1 MPNNEEWISLQE
13 FMRRKK
19 IGKEVAFQLLSS
31 GKFLVESIPI
41 FKDWTKH
48 LNAILMMNQY
58 MMMDQYMMMNQ
69 YIKLQIQDL
78 DGIEE
83 AVWM

>member
-1 MPNNEEWISLQE
+1 
-13 FMRRKK
+13 
-19 IGKEVAFQLLSS
+19 
-31 GKFLVESIPI
+31 
-41 FKDWTKH
+41 
-48 LNAILMMNQY
+48 